1 MNNEICKSS
10 DNIDENLKN
19 EPIVININVN
29 KLL

>member
-19 EPIVININVN
+19 EQIVININVN